1 MKGFTKKKNQ
11 GFWSWEVIN
20 NLDDLEE
27 KRLHNEE
34 YLRYKTLAVVLG
46 LLESKEEALMR
57 IEFIL

>member
-1 MKGFTKKKNQ
+1 M
-11 GFWSWEVIN
+11 IN